1 LKTKSNLFHPATVL
15 AIAAGA
21 TALFVL
27 LFITRPQFAGPG
39 RFILLYYHA
48 PIGFVFTVYV
58 FDRFERWAVIAWR
71 QWLLEVPVVGLALS
85 RTVAPLPFF
94 SGHALFLSYIIAV
107 PGSRLARGLAA
118 LVFVD
123 VVAIKVFLLHDATV
137 IGGTVIGL
145 IAAVIVRRVAARPP
159 QI

>member
-1 LKTKSNLFHPATVL
+1 ML

-27 LFITRPQFAGPG
+27 LFIDKPPFAGPG
-39 RFILLYYHA
+39 RFFLLYYHA
-48 PIGFVFTVYV
+48 PIGFVFMVYV
-58 FDRFERWAVIAWR
+58 FDRLERRWAIAWR
-71 QWLLEVPVVGLALS
+71 QWLLEVLVVGLALS
-85 RTVAPLPFF
+85 RTLAPLPFF
-94 SGHALFLSYIIAV
+94 SGHALFLSYSIAA
-107 PGSRLARGLAA
+107 PGSRLASWLAA

-145 IAAVIVRRVAARPP
+145 IAATIVRRVAVQPP
-159 QI
+159 QVKA